1 MTLSWTLSWTLR
13 GMRLVISEWRRG
25 GAVLALSM
33 ALAGVLIA
41 TGCRGE
47 RRESMSRH
55 SDLVAL
61 FREWRAFERPPRI
74 DGAPDYTAATFAARE
89 AEYRQ
94 LRERLDRM
102 VTTGWSIPEQVDWH
116 LVRAEMNGWDFNHRV
131 LQPWARDPAFYQSIF
146 MERSDV
152 PAHEGPTH
160 HAVTEF
166 WTYQYP
172 LTPAERARLRTDLQV
187 IPPLMRQ
194 ARRNLT
200 GNARELWL
208 AGIGNIRAQRAN
220 LDLIAGKIGADQEL
234 AATIDECRRAT
245 DELIVWLEAEAP
257 RKDGPSGIGRE
268 NYTWYQRNVHLL
280 PMTWEE
286 EVSLLK
292 RELDRAWSSLQLEEH
307 RNRKLPPL
315 LPAATPAEYDERAD
329 RAATRLIDFLRQEE
343 ILTVTDYME
352 PALREHL
359 GSFVPPER
367 RNFFMIGA
375 HHDPLPLFTHFYHW
389 FELARMEREP
399 HPSPV
404 RQGALL
410 YNIFDTRNEG
420 TATGVEEM
428 FMNAG
433 LYDDHPRSREL
444 VWIMIA
450 QRAARGL
457 GSLYAHANLM
467 TMEEAGGVHTE
478 MTPRGWMKT
487 EKELLL
493 FEQHLYLRQPGYG
506 TSYIT
511 GKYLLERTLGDLAR
525 EYEKRG
531 EPFRLKY
538 FFDRLN
544 AIDSIPISLGRWEM
558 TGLDDEVRQLSGH
571 R

>member
-1 MTLSWTLSWTLR
+1 MRPGGLVRLLSIVLLIGLLSVFFVACQTERKAKMTEYKELLTLFK
-13 GMRLVISEWRRG
+13 EWR
-25 GAVLALSM
+25 
-33 ALAGVLIA
+33 
-41 TGCRGE
+41 E
-47 RRESMSRH
+47 
-55 SDLVAL
+55 
-61 FREWRAFERPPRI
+61 FERPPMLE
-74 DGAPDYTAATFAARE
+74 GAPDYTAVTFASRHEDYLRLRRRLE
-89 AEYRQ
+89 AME
-94 LRERLDRM
+94 
-102 VTTGWSIPEQVDWH
+102 TKGWSVPEKVDWQ
-116 LVRAEMNGWDFNHRV
+116 LVRAEMNGFDFNHRI
-131 LQPWARDPAFYQSIF
+131 LKPWVRDPAFYQSIK

-166 WTYQYP
+166 WTYKFP
-172 LTPAERARLRTDLQV
+172 LTPAEEQRLLADLRV
-187 IPPLMRQ
+187 IPALMRQ

-200 GNARELWL
+200 GNARELWI
-208 AGIGNIRAQRAN
+208 AGIRNIRSQRAD
-220 LDLIAGKIGADQEL
+220 LDEIAGQAGSNAEIL
-234 AATIDECRRAT
+234 AVIAECRTAT
-245 DELIVWLEAEAP
+245 DELIAWLEAEAP
-257 RKDGPSGIGRE
+257 KKDGPSGIGKE

-280 PMTWEE
+280 PMTWDE
-286 EVSLLK
+286 EVGLLK
-292 RELDRAWSSLQLEEH
+292 RELDRAWSSLKLEEH
-307 RNRKLPPL
+307 RNRRLPPL
-315 LPAATPAEYDERAD
+315 VAAATPAEYDEKAD
-329 RAATRLIDFLRQEE
+329 KAATRLMKFLREQE

-359 GSFVPPER
+359 GEFVPAEK
-367 RNFFMIGA
+367 RNFFQIGA
-375 HHDPLPLFTHFYHW
+375 HYDPLPLFTHFYHW

-433 LYDDHPRSREL
+433 LYDDSPRSREL

-457 GSLYAHANLM
+457 GSLYAHANTM
-467 TMEEAGGVHTE
+467 TMEEAGGIHSE

-487 EKELLL
+487 EKKLLL

-511 GKYLLERTLGDLAR
+511 GKYLLERALADFGR
-525 EYEKRG
+525 GYEERR
-531 EPFRLKY
+531 EPFELRY

-544 AIDSIPISLGRWEM
+544 SIDSIPISLARWEM
-558 TGLDDEVRQLSGH
+558 TGLADEIR
-571 R
+571 

>member
-1 MTLSWTLSWTLR
+1 MRPGGLVRLLSIV
-13 GMRLVISEWRRG
+13 LVIGLLSVFFVACQTERKAKMTEYKELLTLFKEWR
-25 GAVLALSM
+25 
-33 ALAGVLIA
+33 
-41 TGCRGE
+41 E
-47 RRESMSRH
+47 
-55 SDLVAL
+55 
-61 FREWRAFERPPRI
+61 FERPPMLE
-74 DGAPDYTAATFAARE
+74 GAPDYTAVTFASRHEDYLRLRRRLE
-89 AEYRQ
+89 AME
-94 LRERLDRM
+94 
-102 VTTGWSIPEQVDWH
+102 TKSWSVPEKVDWQ
-116 LVRAEMNGWDFNHRV
+116 LVRAEMNGFDFNHRI
-131 LQPWARDPAFYQSIF
+131 LKPWVRDPAFYQSIK

-166 WTYQYP
+166 WTYKFP
-172 LTPAERARLRTDLQV
+172 LTPAEEQRLLADLRV
-187 IPPLMRQ
+187 IPALMRQ

-200 GNARELWL
+200 GNARELWI
-208 AGIGNIRAQRAN
+208 AGIRNIRSQRAD
-220 LDLIAGKIGADQEL
+220 LDEIAGQSGSNAEIL
-234 AATIDECRRAT
+234 AVIAECRTAT
-245 DELIVWLEAEAP
+245 DELIAWLEAEAP
-257 RKDGPSGIGRE
+257 KKDGPSGIGKE

-280 PMTWEE
+280 PMTWDE
-286 EVSLLK
+286 EVGLLK
-292 RELDRAWSSLQLEEH
+292 RELDRAWSSLKLEEH
-307 RNRKLPPL
+307 RNRRLPPL
-315 LPAATPAEYDERAD
+315 VAAATPAEYDEKAD
-329 RAATRLIDFLRQEE
+329 KAATRLMKFLREQE

-359 GSFVPPER
+359 GEFVPAEK
-367 RNFFMIGA
+367 RNFFQIGA
-375 HHDPLPLFTHFYHW
+375 HYDPLPLFTHFYHW

-433 LYDDHPRSREL
+433 LYDDSPRSREL

-457 GSLYAHANLM
+457 GSLYAHANTM
-467 TMEEAGGVHTE
+467 TMEEAGGIHSE

-487 EKELLL
+487 EKKLLL

-511 GKYLLERTLGDLAR
+511 GKYLLERALADFGR
-525 EYEKRG
+525 GYEERR
-531 EPFRLKY
+531 EPFELRY

-544 AIDSIPISLGRWEM
+544 SIDSIPISLARWEM
-558 TGLDDEVRQLSGH
+558 TGLADEIR
-571 R
+571 